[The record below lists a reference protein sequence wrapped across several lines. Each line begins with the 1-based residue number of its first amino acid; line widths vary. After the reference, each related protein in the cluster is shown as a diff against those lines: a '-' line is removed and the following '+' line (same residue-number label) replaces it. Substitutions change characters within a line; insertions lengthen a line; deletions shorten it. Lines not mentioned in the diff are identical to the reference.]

1 METECDTSFDSSKG
15 GLRKESGG
23 KGRRRPAFEKR
34 RKESW
39 PFWSFG
45 ALTPEGLQ
53 RGGQALMLAVALFI
67 LLLRSRKRTK
77 EKECSMKNS
86 ESCSGTEK
94 ANQILVNHN
103 HKSTVN
109 HSSNPNFKIRTKSKL
124 EIKLT
129 KKTVTRNS
137 INDNE
142 ILPNSGT
149 YLYEIAKPRVLIWLL
164 RVQKRISA
172 VDFIYKSKEDVNLEA
187 RKKVLTTLE
196 KRISAQSKSI
206 SIKVN
211 FESLFIK
218 PETFNKTSTKAVAA
232 LLEVLRKSKNHVE
245 NFKIDNHSRLKF
257 ESKPRTGKSIVFEAL
272 EVNEIIPAKGTES
285 KINNLGIFEVS
296 LRDHGIN
303 FTKETFIFCVLIN
316 GGSKTVMMIVVF
328 ESYRSYP
335 KSNILSIDKIH
346 SGEVTVCATITIK
359 NLVNNLKVSLI
370 HIKNTLAIISSRLR
384 RLKINGD
391 LLQLESVLTCNEMDR
406 FSGVT
411 GLRTRLHSMI
421 VRQRFL

>member
-1 METECDTSFDSSKG
+1 
-15 GLRKESGG
+15 
-23 KGRRRPAFEKR
+23 
-34 RKESW
+34 
-39 PFWSFG
+39 
-45 ALTPEGLQ
+45 
-53 RGGQALMLAVALFI
+53 MLAVALFI

-109 HSSNPNFKIRTKSKL
+109 HSSNSNFKIRTKSKL

-129 KKTVTRNS
+129 NKTVTRNS

-218 PETFNKTSTKAVAA
+218 PETFNKTSTKAMAA

-296 LRDHGIN
+296 LRDHEIN
-303 FTKETFIFCVLIN
+303 FTKKTFVFCVIIN

-346 SGEVTVCATITIK
+346 SGEVTVCATKTIK

-370 HIKNTLAIISSRLR
+370 HIKNTLAIISSILR